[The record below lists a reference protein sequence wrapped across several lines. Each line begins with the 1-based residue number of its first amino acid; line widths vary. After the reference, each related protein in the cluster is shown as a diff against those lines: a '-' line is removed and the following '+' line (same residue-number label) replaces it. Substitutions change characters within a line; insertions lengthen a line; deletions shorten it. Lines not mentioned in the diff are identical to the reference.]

1 MWEHTPVSFPEFLS
15 MIRVSFAVICF
26 LFLLFLSLASTS
38 FAKVYLTK
46 DEALELAFPDA
57 DTVDKKVFFLT
68 DDQVKEIE
76 SLSRT
81 KVDSKIFVSF
91 IGKKREKVLGYA
103 VIDTHTVRT
112 MSETVMVVIN
122 QDGTVR
128 QVEILAFFEPP
139 DYMPGE
145 KWLELFQDKKLST
158 SLRLGGDIPRIT
170 GATITSNTIV
180 KVVRRILA
188 TFQVVTK
195 GVSIN

>member
-1 MWEHTPVSFPEFLS
+1 VGARTPVSFLGFLS

-26 LFLLFLSLASTS
+26 LFLSLASTS
-38 FAKVYLTK
+38 FAKVYLTR

-57 DTVDKKVFFLT
+57 DMVDKKVFFLT

-81 KVDSKIFVSF
+81 KVDSKIFVYF
-91 IGKKREKVLGYA
+91 VGKKGEKVLGYA

-112 MSETVMVVIN
+112 KSETVMVVIN
-122 QDGTVR
+122 QDGTVK

-195 GVSIN
+195 GVGIN